1 MQKQISN
8 PCTRCGNE
16 RIISKSWEETV
27 KTFYGTTM
35 VVHTLT
41 VCPNRE
47 CQKIVEEQLATQ
59 RIKQEIIRR
68 DKEAKIADR
77 RKRATVKKEPQA
89 STR

>member
-8 PCTRCGNE
+8 PCTRCGSE

-27 KTFYGTTM
+27 KTFSGTTM

-77 RKRATVKKEPQA
+77 RKRAIVKKESKT